1 MKKPNYV
8 FDDELYHH
16 GIQGQ
21 KWGERRFQNEDGSW
35 TPEGRERYGKG
46 EDPIKKAKLEYKT
59 EKYKMYLKSKEQRY
73 KDRLASK
80 EERERIKQQAKN
92 DRYLIKEQSKVAK
105 KEEDKSK
112 QVYTKEDLQEKINK
126 LNLQIEYNKK
136 LIEAEKPN
144 SALAK
149 ADKFFTSPTGKMV
162 STVITS
168 TVPNLI
174 TQTAQSVVNNKLKYD
189 NPLDKAKQK
198 AEIEKSEAQRDSALA
213 TARAQQFKAI
223 PDNYEWYID
232 PKTNTFKQ
240 KLKNS

>member
-1 MKKPNYV
+1 MKRPNYV

-35 TPEGRERYGKG
+35 TEEGRERYGKG

-73 KDRLASK
+73 KDKLASK

-92 DRYLIKEQSKVAK
+92 DRYLIKEQSKIAK

-112 QVYTKEDLQEKINK
+112 QAYTKEDLQEKIKK
-126 LNLQIEYNKK
+126 LDLQIEYNKK

-144 SALAK
+144 STLAK
-149 ADKFFTSPTGKMV
+149 ADKFFESTTGKMV

-168 TVPNLI
+168 TIPNLV
-174 TQTAQSVVNNKLKYD
+174 TQSAQNVLNKTTKYL

-198 AEIEKSEAQRDSALA
+198 ADIEKAEADRDAAIA
-213 TARAQQFKAI
+213 TAKQNQFKAI

-240 KLKNS
+240 RPKKK